1 MTGHPAAAVAC
12 ALLAA
17 LLFAVAAVT
26 QQRSAAA
33 VPEGQPLVS
42 SLLRNPRWWAAT
54 IGDSGGYALQVV
66 ALSLGAVLLV
76 QPILVSALIFALPLA
91 ARLDRRRIDTGS
103 MVAAAALTI
112 ALASFLII
120 GKPTD
125 ADRIAPSGHWLLP
138 GIVLLVL
145 IALAVAGALASTTTP
160 AARALLLGTAA
171 GALYGLAVA
180 LTDSVMAGLREHGI
194 GHLLT
199 GWQFYALVAAGL
211 LGVYLQQRAFQA
223 GPLSASLPALTI
235 AEPLVAVVFSLAVL
249 GERLRAGP
257 LGLGVCAIGV
267 VVMLA
272 TTLFLSRSQAQAA
285 PDPA

>member
-33 VPEGQPLVS
+33 VPEDQPLVS
-42 SLLRNPRWWAAT
+42 SLLRNPRWLAAT
-54 IGDSGGYALQVV
+54 IGDAGGYALQVV
-66 ALSLGAVLLV
+66 ALTLGAVLLV

-103 MVAAAALTI
+103 MVAAAALTV

-125 ADRIAPSGHWLLP
+125 ADDIAPTRNWLLP
-138 GIVLLVL
+138 SIVLLAL
-145 IALAVAGALASTTTP
+145 IALAVLSARAAETTP
-160 AARALLLGTAA
+160 AARALLLGTAS
-171 GALYGLAVA
+171 GSLYGFAVA
-180 LTDSVMAGLREHGI
+180 LTDSTMAGLRHGI
-194 GHLLT
+194 PHILT
-199 GWQFYALVAAGL
+199 GWQLYALIAAGL

-257 LGLGVCAIGV
+257 VALGVCAIAV
-267 VVMLA
+267 VVMLV
-272 TTLFLSRSQAQAA
+272 TTLILSRSQAQAV